1 LRNEPEVA
9 VVLATPLR
17 GCRREGSA
25 WQNPRVLDHDAA
37 LDTTLPAPVT
47 LRRLTSADA
56 VVFAEHIA
64 LDLER
69 LGEYLPWPAHTAT
82 QEGAARWLGKYER
95 GEDGRVL
102 AAGAWSGPQLIGG
115 AVLFHHD
122 AGQRNIEVG
131 CWVVSSGEGCGVA
144 FSACRELL
152 AIARSDLCVERV
164 EWRTTTVNLRSRHLA
179 SRLGFRHEGTLR
191 SNYLV
196 RDTRYDTDVLALVG
210 AEIDQ
215 AIATPPR

>member
-1 LRNEPEVA
+1 M
-9 VVLATPLR
+9 
-17 GCRREGSA
+17 
-25 WQNPRVLDHDAA
+25 LDHDAA
-37 LDTTLPAPVT
+37 LDTTHPAPVT

-82 QEGAARWLGKYER
+82 PEGAARWLGKYER

-102 AAGAWSGPQLIGG
+102 AAGAWRGPQLIGG

-131 CWVVSSGEGCGVA
+131 CWVVSAGEGRGVA

-152 AIARSDLCVERV
+152 AIARNNLCVERV
-164 EWRTTTVNLRSRHLA
+164 EWRTTNVNLRSRQLA
-179 SRLGFRHEGTLR
+179 RRLGFRHEGTLR

>member
-1 LRNEPEVA
+1 M
-9 VVLATPLR
+9 
-17 GCRREGSA
+17 
-25 WQNPRVLDHDAA
+25 LDHDAA
-37 LDTTLPAPVT
+37 LETTLPTPVT

-56 VVFAEHIA
+56 VVFADHIA
-64 LDLER
+64 RDLER
-69 LGEYLPWPAHTAT
+69 LSEHLPWPAHTAT
-82 QEGAARWLGKYER
+82 PGGAERWLGKYER

-122 AGQRNIEVG
+122 AGQGNIEVG
-131 CWVVSSGEGCGVA
+131 CWVASAGEGRGVA

-152 AIARSDLCVERV
+152 AIARSELCVERV
-164 EWRTTTVNLRSRHLA
+164 EWRTSTLNPRSRQLA

-196 RDTRYDTDVLALVG
+196 RDTRYDTDVLSLVG

-215 AIATPPR
+215 ATAQRPK